1 MRALVIEDSSTIRI
15 ILCRYLQKMNIKVT
29 EAVDGQVALVRLKAM
44 PPPDVILVDWNMPVM
59 NGIDFVRELR
69 RMPVYDLTP
78 VIMITTNSE
87 GVYLSTALEAGATEY
102 IQKPCTYDVL
112 REKLDQMGILNITAH

>member
-1 MRALVIEDSSTIRI
+1 MRALVIEDSSTIRL
-15 ILCRYLQKMNIKVT
+15 ILCRYLQKMNIEVT

-44 PPPDVILVDWNMPVM
+44 SPPDVILVDWNMPVM
-59 NGIDFVRELR
+59 SGLDFVRELR
-69 RMPVYDLTP
+69 RMPVYDRVP

-87 GVYLSTALEAGATEY
+87 GVYLSTALEAGANEY

-112 REKLDQMGILNITAH
+112 REKLDQMGILNTTAQ

>member
-15 ILCRYLQKMNIKVT
+15 ILCRYLQKMNIEVT
-29 EAVDGQVALVRLKAM
+29 EAVDGQVALVRLQAV

-59 NGIDFVRELR
+59 NGLDFVRELR
-69 RMPVYDLTP
+69 RLPLYDRVP

-87 GVYLSTALEAGATEY
+87 GVYLSTALEAGANEY

-112 REKLDQMGILNITAH
+112 REKLDQMGILTTAAQ